1 MKNFIL
7 SICIASILMLS
18 SCSSPDKN
26 NPGTEYMPD
35 MYHSIAYEA
44 NLNDY
49 YYYNT
54 WGTEDEYTKLAQPR
68 KPVAGTIARGYVAPV
83 DKKYMDGSATTNA
96 ISIPVNGSVPYYYD
110 DTEEER
116 TRAMKEIVKNPFPI
130 TAAGLKSGEELYD
143 TFCGICHGK
152 KGDGNGWLVDE
163 ANTNQVY
170 PAQPANFLSDLF
182 IEVGNTNGRYY
193 HSIMHG
199 KNVMGGYSD
208 KISYEERWNVIHW
221 IRALQAKEAGKEY
234 NGQINTLN
242 NIDVPNSQVKQITAN
257 MNIGNN
263 RMNSGGIHSNGS
275 HSIGVQHS
283 DGMNHHSDQSN
294 SDVETHAEGLHTEGM
309 HTEGTHTEGVTPTG
323 GKKKKNGL
331 LRKAGKAIKKVIS
344 KKNGD
349 HSDNH

>member
-18 SCSSPDKN
+18 SCSTPDRN

-54 WGTEDEYTKLAQPR
+54 WGTEKEYTKLAQPR

-83 DKKYMDGSATTNA
+83 DKKFVDGSATTNA
-96 ISIPVNGSVPYYYD
+96 IAVPVNGSVPYYYE

-116 TRAMKEIVKNPFPI
+116 TRAMKEIIKNPFPI
-130 TAAGLKSGEELYD
+130 TEAGLKSGEELYN

-163 ANTNQVY
+163 KNTNQVY
-170 PAQPANFLSDLF
+170 PAQPANFLSELF
-182 IEVGNTNGRYY
+182 LEVGNTNGRYY

-199 KNVMGGYSD
+199 KNVMGAYAD

-221 IRALQAKEAGKEY
+221 IRALQAKATDKEY
-234 NGQINTLN
+234 NEMINTLN
-242 NIDVPNSQVKQITAN
+242 DIDVPYAQAKQITAT
-257 MNIGNN
+257 MNNGTA
-263 RMNSGGIHSNGS
+263 MHSGGSHHVNGQ
-275 HSIGVQHS
+275 HIGMHHS
-283 DGMNHHSDQSN
+283 DGMDHSGGM
-294 SDVETHAEGLHTEGM
+294 HAEGTHNENGVAPSNGM
-309 HTEGTHTEGVTPTG
+309 QVGGTMDKG
-323 GKKKKNGL
+323 GEKKKDGL
-331 LRKAGKAIKKVIS
+331 IRKVGKAIKNATHKD
-344 KKNGD
+344 G
-349 HSDNH
+349 NH